1 MNQIIK
7 QNRLFTSIT
16 KGKNRNK
23 SKLHP
28 RSSSV
33 TVSQIRL
40 KKNKINNENDLNHMP
55 LLSVNNNYIN
65 RNITLFNNKER
76 EIKSERKSININNE
90 LNNKNLFKSM
100 DIFIEKDLMKEE
112 IIDEKNKIK
121 SMLNNLI
128 FWENEHLLER
138 KEKEKTTQN
147 KLFMV
152 KINKQRTNS
161 KNDRRINK
169 SIINI
174 GKGKTLS
181 LKLSER
187 LASDRN
193 NSLKLKY
200 DILEP
205 NDNKNNSINKV
216 KFDYDITKEKEI
228 QSLVTS
234 EKDRKHLE
242 NTKKEELKQ
251 INQKI
256 LLNKYKK
263 KQYNDVLNSTY
274 HLLDKARTEYNLS
287 VDILQK
293 RIESTQKYY
302 EAIIKDYEIQHHFKR
317 DEKRQLSKSMRS
329 IEIPNTIYNNIKKNK
344 NKINNLELY
353 EAKMRSYRDYLSI
366 VEDINNEIKKY
377 DINFNNIQKELN
389 ELIIKIN
396 EKLCELNLDTSEL
409 KAIFKDL
416 SYQESQYYLS
426 LLKFGRDTRKDGLSW
441 IIKRLMELNIPI
453 THNIFP
459 KFLDK
464 EHINYLIKIGKLEYE
479 KTQIKSII
487 EALKEMGKNKKK
499 LEKSKSVNDNM
510 TSNKENYYKNFNF
523 NNDIL
528 DEDIYNN
535 FYGSKVIDKLME
547 LYNKQYI
554 MKNKLYIYKKQNN
567 LDNLVLKEIKK
578 KINIFA
584 RNKDDKIFNEENIKN
599 NIKNVINVSIKG
611 KEQYY
616 NILVLREKEKK
627 LNWYIRNLRKK
638 QILIF
643 QEKYRPVEIKDIVS
657 KMNYQKMFNA
667 LFGKNDFD

>member
-1 MNQIIK
+1 
-7 QNRLFTSIT
+7 
-16 KGKNRNK
+16 
-23 SKLHP
+23 
-28 RSSSV
+28 
-33 TVSQIRL
+33 
-40 KKNKINNENDLNHMP
+40 
-55 LLSVNNNYIN
+55 
-65 RNITLFNNKER
+65 
-76 EIKSERKSININNE
+76 
-90 LNNKNLFKSM
+90 
-100 DIFIEKDLMKEE
+100 
-112 IIDEKNKIK
+112 
-121 SMLNNLI
+121 
-128 FWENEHLLER
+128 
-138 KEKEKTTQN
+138 
-147 KLFMV
+147 
-152 KINKQRTNS
+152 
-161 KNDRRINK
+161 
-169 SIINI
+169 
-174 GKGKTLS
+174 
-181 LKLSER
+181 
-187 LASDRN
+187 
-193 NSLKLKY
+193 
-200 DILEP
+200 
-205 NDNKNNSINKV
+205 
-216 KFDYDITKEKEI
+216 
-228 QSLVTS
+228 
-234 EKDRKHLE
+234 
-242 NTKKEELKQ
+242 
-251 INQKI
+251 
-256 LLNKYKK
+256 
-263 KQYNDVLNSTY
+263 
-274 HLLDKARTEYNLS
+274 
-287 VDILQK
+287 
-293 RIESTQKYY
+293 
-302 EAIIKDYEIQHHFKR
+302 
-317 DEKRQLSKSMRS
+317 MRS

-510 TSNKENYYKNFNF
+510 TSNKENFYKNFNF

-643 QEKYRPVEIKDIVS
+643 QEKYRQVEIKDIVS

>member
-1 MNQIIK
+1 M
-7 QNRLFTSIT
+7 L
-16 KGKNRNK
+16 
-23 SKLHP
+23 
-28 RSSSV
+28 
-33 TVSQIRL
+33 
-40 KKNKINNENDLNHMP
+40 NNENDLNHMP

-181 LKLSER
+181 LKLTER
-187 LASDRN
+187 LSSDRN

-377 DINFNNIQKELN
+377 DINFNNIRKELN

-487 EALKEMGKNKKK
+487 EALKEMGKSKKK

-510 TSNKENYYKNFNF
+510 TSNKENFYKNFNF

-599 NIKNVINVSIKG
+599 NIKNVINVNIKG

>member
-1 MNQIIK
+1 M
-7 QNRLFTSIT
+7 
-16 KGKNRNK
+16 
-23 SKLHP
+23 
-28 RSSSV
+28 
-33 TVSQIRL
+33 
-40 KKNKINNENDLNHMP
+40 
-55 LLSVNNNYIN
+55 
-65 RNITLFNNKER
+65 
-76 EIKSERKSININNE
+76 
-90 LNNKNLFKSM
+90 
-100 DIFIEKDLMKEE
+100 
-112 IIDEKNKIK
+112 
-121 SMLNNLI
+121 
-128 FWENEHLLER
+128 
-138 KEKEKTTQN
+138 
-147 KLFMV
+147 
-152 KINKQRTNS
+152 
-161 KNDRRINK
+161 
-169 SIINI
+169 
-174 GKGKTLS
+174 S

-377 DINFNNIQKELN
+377 DINFNNIRKELN

-510 TSNKENYYKNFNF
+510 TSNKENFYKNFNF

-528 DEDIYNN
+528 NEDIYNN

-643 QEKYRPVEIKDIVS
+643 QEKYRQVEIKDIVS

>member
-7 QNRLFTSIT
+7 QNHLFTSIT
-16 KGKNRNK
+16 KGMNRNK

-33 TVSQIRL
+33 TVTQIRL
-40 KKNKINNENDLNHMP
+40 KKNKINNENDLNHIP

-65 RNITLFNNKER
+65 RNITLFNTKER
-76 EIKSERKSININNE
+76 QIKSERKSINIKNE
-90 LNNKNLFKSM
+90 LINKNLFKSM

-128 FWENEHLLER
+128 FWDNEHLFER
-138 KEKEKTTQN
+138 KEKTTQN
-147 KLFMV
+147 KLFKV

-174 GKGKTLS
+174 FRNKTMS

-187 LASDRN
+187 LASNRN

-205 NDNKNNSINKV
+205 NDNKNENGNINKV
-216 KFDYDITKEKEI
+216 KFDYNIPKEKEI
-228 QSLVTS
+228 QLLATS
-234 EKDRKHLE
+234 EKDRKYLE
-242 NTKKEELKQ
+242 NTKKEELQQ

-287 VDILQK
+287 IEILQK

-317 DEKRQLSKSMRS
+317 EEKKQLSKSVRN
-329 IEIPNTIYNNIKKNK
+329 IDIPNIIYNNIKKNK

-353 EAKMRSYRDYLSI
+353 EAKMRRYREYLSI

-396 EKLCELNLDTSEL
+396 EKLGQLNLDTSEL

-487 EALKEMGKNKKK
+487 EAFKEIGKSKKK
-499 LEKSKSVNDNM
+499 LGKSKSVNDSM
-510 TSNKENYYKNFNF
+510 SSNKENFYKNFNF

-528 DEDIYNN
+528 NEDIYNN

-547 LYNKQYI
+547 SYNKQYI

-584 RNKDDKIFNEENIKN
+584 RNKDDTIFNEENIKN
-599 NIKNVINVSIKG
+599 NIKNVINASIKG

-627 LNWYIRNLRKK
+627 LNLYIRNLRKK
-638 QILIF
+638 QILLF
-643 QEKYRPVEIKDIVS
+643 KEKYRPVDINDLVS

>member
-1 MNQIIK
+1 MLND
-7 QNRLFTSIT
+7 
-16 KGKNRNK
+16 
-23 SKLHP
+23 
-28 RSSSV
+28 
-33 TVSQIRL
+33 
-40 KKNKINNENDLNHMP
+40 ENDLNHMP

-65 RNITLFNNKER
+65 RNISLLNNKER

-216 KFDYDITKEKEI
+216 KFDYDITKEKEM

-377 DINFNNIQKELN
+377 DINFNNIRKELN

-643 QEKYRPVEIKDIVS
+643 QEKYRQVEIKDIVS

>member
-1 MNQIIK
+1 MLND
-7 QNRLFTSIT
+7 
-16 KGKNRNK
+16 
-23 SKLHP
+23 
-28 RSSSV
+28 
-33 TVSQIRL
+33 
-40 KKNKINNENDLNHMP
+40 ENDLNHMP

-147 KLFMV
+147 KLFMI

-377 DINFNNIQKELN
+377 DINFNNIRKELN

-487 EALKEMGKNKKK
+487 EALKEMGKSKKK

-528 DEDIYNN
+528 NEDIYNN

>member
-1 MNQIIK
+1 MLND
-7 QNRLFTSIT
+7 
-16 KGKNRNK
+16 
-23 SKLHP
+23 
-28 RSSSV
+28 
-33 TVSQIRL
+33 
-40 KKNKINNENDLNHMP
+40 ENDLNHMP

-65 RNITLFNNKER
+65 SNITLFNNKER

-147 KLFMV
+147 KLFMI

-187 LASDRN
+187 LSSDRN

-263 KQYNDVLNSTY
+263 
-274 HLLDKARTEYNLS
+274 
-287 VDILQK
+287 
-293 RIESTQKYY
+293 
-302 EAIIKDYEIQHHFKR
+302 
-317 DEKRQLSKSMRS
+317 
-329 IEIPNTIYNNIKKNK
+329 NNI
-344 NKINNLELY
+344 
-353 EAKMRSYRDYLSI
+353 M
-366 VEDINNEIKKY
+366 
-377 DINFNNIQKELN
+377 
-389 ELIIKIN
+389 
-396 EKLCELNLDTSEL
+396 
-409 KAIFKDL
+409 
-416 SYQESQYYLS
+416 
-426 LLKFGRDTRKDGLSW
+426 
-441 IIKRLMELNIPI
+441 
-453 THNIFP
+453 
-459 KFLDK
+459 
-464 EHINYLIKIGKLEYE
+464 
-479 KTQIKSII
+479 
-487 EALKEMGKNKKK
+487 
-499 LEKSKSVNDNM
+499 
-510 TSNKENYYKNFNF
+510 
-523 NNDIL
+523 
-528 DEDIYNN
+528 
-535 FYGSKVIDKLME
+535 
-547 LYNKQYI
+547 
-554 MKNKLYIYKKQNN
+554 
-567 LDNLVLKEIKK
+567 
-578 KINIFA
+578 
-584 RNKDDKIFNEENIKN
+584 
-599 NIKNVINVSIKG
+599 
-611 KEQYY
+611 
-616 NILVLREKEKK
+616 
-627 LNWYIRNLRKK
+627 
-638 QILIF
+638 
-643 QEKYRPVEIKDIVS
+643 
-657 KMNYQKMFNA
+657 MF
-667 LFGKNDFD
+667 